1 MTRRA
6 VLCLLFAAL
15 MLGTVCGASRPTALA
30 QKVTTAAVSPPQ
42 DLLPDPL
49 QMPEGEAETTRLN
62 GVDIFYQVFGE
73 GSPVLLLH
81 GGLSNGDHW
90 VNVIPELTAAG
101 YQAVVMDSRGH
112 GRSTFDQRPISY
124 ELMASDVLALMDH
137 LGITHADLVG
147 WSDGGIISLQ
157 LALTHPERLNRV
169 VAYGANFDPTGVRLD
184 IGQNAYFNAYIA
196 AAAREYQELSPAPQR
211 WQEFLANISHMWAT
225 EPNYTMDQLQS
236 ITTPFLILDGEK
248 EEAIDLNQTKL
259 MWRLIPGAELALM
272 PDTGHF
278 ALFEQP
284 AEFSQITL
292 DFLGG

>member
-1 MTRRA
+1 
-6 VLCLLFAAL
+6 
-15 MLGTVCGASRPTALA
+15 
-30 QKVTTAAVSPPQ
+30 
-42 DLLPDPL
+42 
-49 QMPEGEAETTRLN
+49 MPEGEAATTRLN
-62 GVDIFYQVFGE
+62 GVDIFYQIFGE
-73 GSPVLLLH
+73 GSRVLLLH
-81 GGLSNGDHW
+81 GGLSNGDCW
-90 VNVIPELTAAG
+90 VNVIPELAAAG

-124 ELMASDVLALMDH
+124 ELMASDVLALMNH
-137 LGITHADLVG
+137 LGIERADLAG
-147 WSDGGIISLQ
+147 WSDGGIIGLQ

-196 AAAREYQELSPAPQR
+196 EAAREYQEMSPAPQC
-211 WQEFLANISHMWAT
+211 WQEFLANINHMWAT
-225 EPNYTMDQLQS
+225 EPNYSMEQLQS

-259 MWRLIPGAELALM
+259 MWLLIPGAELALM
-272 PDTGHF
+272 PDTDHF

-284 AEFSQITL
+284 EEFSQITL